1 MPLRQSCT
9 IAKDRFRSLAFIAT
23 REPGAFRERLAS
35 IDGPDR
41 PIYPT
46 PMKKKRDNAYLR
58 KRLAKEHP
66 SILADFDAGR
76 IPSIRAASLE
86 AGLIRP
92 STPLRVLKREW
103 KKASR
108 TAQADFIRWIKAR
121 EAASRGAAMRPIADK
136 DGHLRPDV
144 RKFLADWIT
153 TNRSKPGRIME
164 KIGFKR
170 HDATLSPAI
179 YRGVDL
185 RPAVIP
191 KLTDWLIAQGFRD

>member
-1 MPLRQSCT
+1 MQKGRLRS
-9 IAKDRFRSLAFIAT
+9 IAFIAT

-35 IDGPDR
+35 IDAPDR
-41 PIYPT
+41 FTYPI
-46 PMKKKRDNAYLR
+46 PMKKKRDNTYLR

-66 SILADFDAGR
+66 LVLADFDAGL
-76 IPSIRAASLE
+76 IPSIRAAAAKAE
-86 AGLIRP
+86 LIRLP
-92 STPLRVLKREW
+92 TRLDALKREW
-103 KKASR
+103 KKAN
-108 TAQADFIRWIKAR
+108 TAERDEFDDWRMTG
-121 EAASRGAAMRPIADK
+121 ETGSPGASVRPIADK
-136 DGHLRPDV
+136 DGYLRPEV
-144 RKFLADWIT
+144 TKFLSDWIT